1 MAKSKRKFLVTA
13 LLGLAIALSGCSG
26 SGRGASA
33 PGDAGETGDPSL
45 EPVTLEVVIP
55 GQKELIMTRCWPK
68 STSD

>member
-13 LLGLAIALSGCSG
+13 LGLAIALSGCSG
-26 SGRGASA
+26 SGGRLR
-33 PGDAGETGDPSL
+33 AGRCRETGDPSL